1 MNFKDISNKYPNI
14 NLKYIKYFNNITNY
28 NSINSLNYLLEHENI
43 VYSFESFIE
52 KYNIT
57 NFDIYLTKYPELD
70 NFEICKIIHKDISSK
85 QQSLQQQK
93 LKIAHIF
100 IHLFEVGGG
109 EKYLSN
115 FYKYNTINSIY
126 DETLFIKNDTKTLFP
141 ITNNIIIYETY
152 ENLNTIIKNNN
163 YDIIIDHQ
171 LYWYENEIT
180 KISFKEIDKSK
191 ILRITHG
198 VPIHHQ
204 DITEF
209 EYYYSLELYNDIESH
224 TSWNNHIKFYNP
236 LGINN
241 STKTNNLNIIDKN
254 NLKNTKTIK
263 ISIVG
268 RICTHKVPYD
278 FLESLIKFIKSYDNK
293 HIKYYFYGPIDQS
306 YKKAFLDKIA
316 KYPNIIKYIG
326 IISDENIHN
335 EIYSKTHILLHPSLN
350 EAGATVV
357 LEAMCYG
364 IPVICRST
372 GGLKEA
378 IGSGYK
384 LFSNNNDEFFKN
396 ILKITNNIDKKD
408 KNIKQIEIK
417 QEIYEK
423 NMLKV
428 LLNNNEAQ
436 HFHNLFDNI
445 NLIYNINNT
454 TKEKIKEK
462 TEIPN
467 IIHYIY
473 GLKEPNEKEED
484 FNFVYFIS
492 IYSNYVINKPQAI
505 FFHYQYEPSGFWWN
519 QAKKYLTLNYINTTN
534 LYWANKKIIKYAH
547 KADKIRL
554 EILYKYGG
562 IYMDIDTINV
572 QSYSHLLKNDL
583 VMGIQEFQNNL
594 ALLCNALIFAK
605 KESIFIKKW
614 MESYE
619 EHFDPNGW
627 CEASVHLPYKIY
639 LEYKDLYDFSN
650 ILFLPET
657 SFYTPSYKNVDEI
670 FENNMYSNNLNEKK
684 QIELNKEKII
694 TLHYWNTFS
703 EKYYDLIN
711 DFRYNSNTY
720 YGYLLNNI
728 KLLYTQK
735 YYNDKYSFYDNSSI
749 SSYINLSINKLN
761 SKINTYYTISVILNV
776 DNNPPYNSLYSLL
789 NQDYNEYFTMEIIII
804 INNNNLQNIFQ
815 NNTELKDLCK
825 IKNVKITIINLFEH
839 SLLSELSKYTIGL
852 NLSNNNYIL
861 FMDSND
867 IISSNKIIYQCLK
880 YDSIK
885 KKDYTMLFNNIE
897 SINNESSNNYSIF
910 FEKHNI
916 QYNTQNKYYEEYD
929 LFTDNNIYYDKIVLS
944 KRINDEINNN
954 QKNKINSFYLNYV
967 NSISRLT

>member
-1 MNFKDISNKYPNI
+1 MNFKEISNKYPNI
-14 NLKYIKYFNNITNY
+14 NLKYIKYFNNIINY
-28 NSINSLNYLLEHENI
+28 NSINTLKYLLEHENI

-52 KYNIT
+52 KYNII
-57 NFDIYLTKYPELD
+57 NYDIYLTKYPDLC
-70 NFEICKIIHKDISSK
+70 NFEICKIIQKDISSK
-85 QQSLQQQK
+85 QRN

-115 FYKYNTINSIY
+115 FYKYNNLNISEPIY
-126 DETLFIKNDTKTLFP
+126 DETLFIKNDTKTLFA

-152 ENLNTIIKNNN
+152 ENLNTVLKNNN

-180 KISFKEIDKSK
+180 KTTFKDIDKSK

-198 VPIHHQ
+198 VSIHHQ

-224 TSWNNHIKFYNP
+224 SSWNNHIKFYNP

-241 STKTNNLNIIDKN
+241 SAKTNNNTN
-254 NLKNTKTIK
+254 NTNNTKTIK

-268 RICTHKVPYD
+268 RICPHKVPYD
-278 FLESLIKFIKSYDNK
+278 FLESLIKFIKSYENK
-293 HIKYYFYGPIDQS
+293 NIKYYFYGPIDES

-316 KYPNIIKYIG
+316 KYPNIIKYKG
-326 IISDENIHN
+326 IINDKHIHD

-357 LEAMCYG
+357 LEAMSYG
-364 IPVICRST
+364 IPVICRSS

-378 IGSGYK
+378 IGNGYK

-408 KNIKQIEIK
+408 KNTKEK
-417 QEIYEK
+417 EIYEK

-428 LLNNNEAQ
+428 LLNNNEAI
-436 HFHNLFDNI
+436 HFCNLFNNI
-445 NLIYNINNT
+445 NLIYTINNQNNNN
-454 TKEKIKEK
+454 EKIKEK
-462 TEIPN
+462 IPN

-473 GLKEPNEKEED
+473 GLKEPNEKKED

-492 IYSNYVINKPQAI
+492 IYSNYVINKPNAI
-505 FFHYQYEPSGFWWN
+505 FFHYQYEPTGFWWN
-519 QAKKYLTLNYINTTN
+519 QSKKYLTLNYINTTN
-534 LYWANKKIIKYAH
+534 LYWGNKKIIKYAH

-572 QSYSHLLKNDL
+572 QSYSELLNHDL

-639 LEYKDLYDFSN
+639 LEHKDLYDFSN

-670 FENNMYSNNLNEKK
+670 FENNMYLKNNIDEKK
-684 QIELNKEKII
+684 QMSQDLI

-703 EKYYDLIN
+703 EKYYSLIN

-728 KLLYTQK
+728 KLLHTQK
-735 YYNDKYSFYDNSSI
+735 YYNDKYTFYDNSSI
-749 SSYINLSINKLN
+749 NSYININKLN
-761 SKINTYYTISVILNV
+761 SKTNTYYTISVILNV
-776 DNNPPYNSLYSLL
+776 GDNSPNNSLYSLL
-789 NQDYNEYFTMEIIII
+789 NQDYNEYFNMEIIII
-804 INNNNLQNIFQ
+804 INNNNFQNIFQ
-815 NNTELKDLCK
+815 NNNELKDLCK

-839 SLLSELSKYTIGL
+839 SLLSALSKYTIGL
-852 NLSNNNYIL
+852 NLANNNYII

-885 KKDYTMLFNNIE
+885 KRDFTMLFNNIE
-897 SINNESSNNYSIF
+897 SSNNDSNNYSIF
-910 FEKHNI
+910 FQKD
-916 QYNTQNKYYEEYD
+916 NTQYHYQEYD
-929 LFTDNNIYYDKIVLS
+929 LFTDNNIYYDKTILS
-944 KRINDEINNN
+944 KRINNEMLNNEKLDKNN

-967 NSISRLT
+967 NTLIYL

>member
-28 NSINSLNYLLEHENI
+28 TSINALKYLLEHDKI

-52 KYNIT
+52 KYNIINYDT
-57 NFDIYLTKYPELD
+57 YLTKYPDLCD
-70 NFEICKIIHKDISSK
+70 FEICKIIHKDITSSK
-85 QQSLQQQK
+85 ITILQQQSLKQQN

-115 FYKYNTINSIY
+115 FYKYNNLNISGPIY
-126 DETLFIKNDTKTLFP
+126 DETLFIKNDTKTIFA

-152 ENLNTIIKNNN
+152 ENLNSALKNNN

-171 LYWYENEIT
+171 LYWYEKEIT
-180 KISFKEIDKSK
+180 KTAFKDINKNK

-204 DITEF
+204 DITDF

-224 TSWNNHIKFYNP
+224 KSWNNHIKFHNP
-236 LGINN
+236 LGIDN
-241 STKTNNLNIIDKN
+241 SKKTNNNIDKIIIN
-254 NLKNTKTIK
+254 NKNLKNIKTIK

-268 RICTHKVPYD
+268 RICPHKVPYD
-278 FLESLIKFIKSYDNK
+278 FLESLIRFIKSYEKKN
-293 HIKYYFYGPIDQS
+293 IKYYFYGPIDES
-306 YKKAFLDKIA
+306 YRKAFLDKIA
-316 KYPNIIKYIG
+316 KYPNIIKYKG
-326 IISDENIHN
+326 VISDENIHN

-350 EAGATVV
+350 EAGATVI
-357 LEAMCYG
+357 LEAMSYG
-364 IPVICRST
+364 IPVICRSV

-396 ILKITNNIDKKD
+396 ILKITNNIDKKE
-408 KNIKQIEIK
+408 NNNIK

-423 NMLKV
+423 NMLKI
-428 LLNNNEAQ
+428 LTNNNEEQ
-436 HFHNLFDNI
+436 HFRNLFDNI
-445 NLIYNINNT
+445 NLIHEINN
-454 TKEKIKEK
+454 E
-462 TEIPN
+462 TENNKIPN

-473 GLKEPNEKEED
+473 GLKEPNNTTSTD

-492 IYSNYVINKPQAI
+492 IYSNYVINKPKVI
-505 FFHYQYEPSGFWWN
+505 FFHYQYEPTGFWWN

-534 LYWANKKIIKYAH
+534 LYWGNKKIIKYAH

-572 QSYSHLLKNDL
+572 KSYSELLKYDL
-583 VMGIQEFQNNL
+583 VMGIQEFQNNM

-605 KESIFIKKW
+605 KESLFIKKW

-619 EHFDPNGW
+619 KHFDAQGW
-627 CEASVHLPYKIY
+627 CEASVYLPYKIY
-639 LEYKDLYDFSN
+639 LENKDKYDFSN

-657 SFYTPSYKNVDEI
+657 SFYKPSYKNVDEI
-670 FENNMYSNNLNEKK
+670 FENNIYSNNNIDEKK
-684 QIELNKEKII
+684 QMSNDLI

-703 EKYYDLIN
+703 EKYYHLIN

-728 KLLYTQK
+728 KLLYTKK
-735 YYNDKYSFYDNSSI
+735 YYTDKYTFYDNISI
-749 SSYINLSINKLN
+749 NSYINSSIHKLN
-761 SKINTYYTISVILNV
+761 SKSNTYYTISVILN
-776 DNNPPYNSLYSLL
+776 NYSINALYSLL
-789 NQDYNEYFTMEIIII
+789 NQEYNEYFIMEIIIVNDI
-804 INNNNLQNIFQ
+804 EDNDIQYNN
-815 NNTELKDLCK
+815 ELKDLCK

-839 SLLSELSKYTIGL
+839 SLLTSLSKYTIGL

-861 FMDSND
+861 FMDCND

-885 KKDYTMLFNNIE
+885 KRNFNILFNNIE
-897 SINNESSNNYSIF
+897 LTNNYSIF
-910 FEKHNI
+910 FEKDI
-916 QYNTQNKYYEEYD
+916 NKYDYEEYYYKEYD
-929 LFTDNNIYYDKIVLS
+929 LFNHNIYYDKTVLS
-944 KRINDEINNN
+944 KRVSSNNDQNNDQNNDKINN
-954 QKNKINSFYLNYV
+954 FYLNYIK
-967 NSISRLT
+967 SISRET

>member
-28 NSINSLNYLLEHENI
+28 TSINALKYLLEHENI

-57 NFDIYLTKYPELD
+57 NYDTYLTKYPELCD
-70 NFEICKIIHKDISSK
+70 FEICKIIHKDITSSK
-85 QQSLQQQK
+85 ITILQQQSLKQQN

-115 FYKYNTINSIY
+115 FYKYNNLTIPGPIY
-126 DETLFIKNDTKTLFP
+126 NETLFIKNDTKTIFA

-152 ENLNTIIKNNN
+152 ENLNSALKNNN

-171 LYWYENEIT
+171 LYWYECGIT
-180 KISFKEIDKSK
+180 KTAFKDIDKNK

-204 DITEF
+204 DITDF

-224 TSWNNHIKFYNP
+224 NSWNNHIKFYNP
-236 LGINN
+236 LGIDN
-241 STKTNNLNIIDKN
+241 SKKTNNTNTNNTKN
-254 NLKNTKTIK
+254 NNSKSIK
-263 ISIVG
+263 VSVVG
-268 RICTHKVPYD
+268 RICPHKVPYD
-278 FLESLIKFIKSYDNK
+278 FLESLIRFIKSYEKKN
-293 HIKYYFYGPIDQS
+293 IKYYFYGPIDES
-306 YKKAFLDKIA
+306 YRKAFLDKIA
-316 KYPNIIKYIG
+316 KYPNIIKYKG

-335 EIYSKTHILLHPSLN
+335 EIYAKTHILLHPSLN
-350 EAGATVV
+350 EAGATVI
-357 LEAMCYG
+357 LEAMSYG
-364 IPVICRST
+364 IPVICRSV
-372 GGLKEA
+372 GGLQEA

-384 LFSNNNDEFFKN
+384 LFSNNNDDFFKN
-396 ILKITNNIDKKD
+396 ILKITNNIEKKE
-408 KNIKQIEIK
+408 NNNIK

-428 LLNNNEAQ
+428 LTNNNEEQ
-436 HFHNLFDNI
+436 HFRNLFDNI
-445 NLIYNINNT
+445 NLIHEINN
-454 TKEKIKEK
+454 K
-462 TEIPN
+462 TENNQIPN

-473 GLKEPNEKEED
+473 GLKEPNNNQNNNENND

-492 IYSNYVINKPQAI
+492 IYSNYVINKPKVI
-505 FFHYQYEPSGFWWN
+505 FFHYQYEPTGFWWN

-534 LYWANKKIIKYAH
+534 LYWGNKKIIKYAH

-572 QSYSHLLKNDL
+572 KSYYELLKYDL
-583 VMGIQEFQNNL
+583 VMGIQEFQNNM

-605 KESIFIKKW
+605 KESLFIKKW

-619 EHFDPNGW
+619 KKFDPQGW

-639 LEYKDLYDFSN
+639 LEHKDEYDFSN
-650 ILFLPET
+650 ILFLPES
-657 SFYTPSYKNVDEI
+657 SFYTPSYKNVDKI
-670 FENNMYSNNLNEKK
+670 FENNIYLDNNIDEKK
-684 QIELNKEKII
+684 QMSKDLI

-703 EKYYDLIN
+703 EKYYHLIN
-711 DFRYNSNTY
+711 DFRYKSNTY

-728 KLLYTQK
+728 KLLKEQK
-735 YYNDKYSFYDNSSI
+735 YYTDKYTFYDNISI
-749 SSYINLSINKLN
+749 NSYINSSIHKLN
-761 SKINTYYTISVILNV
+761 SKSNIYYTVSVILN
-776 DNNPPYNSLYSLL
+776 DYSINALYSLL
-789 NQDYNEYFTMEIIII
+789 NQEYNEYFIMEIIIVNNI
-804 INNNNLQNIFQ
+804 KDNNNLQN
-815 NNTELKDLCK
+815 NNELKDLCK

-839 SLLSELSKYTIGL
+839 SLLTSLSKYTIGL

-861 FMDSND
+861 FMDCND
-867 IISSNKIIYQCLK
+867 IISSNKIIYKCLK

-885 KKDYTMLFNNIE
+885 KRDFTMLFNNIE
-897 SINNESSNNYSIF
+897 LTNNYSIF
-910 FEKHNI
+910 FEKDI
-916 QYNTQNKYYEEYD
+916 KKYYYEEYY
-929 LFTDNNIYYDKIVLS
+929 LFNHNIYYDKIVLS
-944 KRINDEINNN
+944 KRMSSNNDINNDKMN
-954 QKNKINSFYLNYV
+954 NFYLNYV
-967 NSISRLT
+967 KLISYI

>member
-28 NSINSLNYLLEHENI
+28 NSINTLKYLLENDDKI
-43 VYSFESFIE
+43 IYSFESFIE

-70 NFEICKIIHKDISSK
+70 NFEICKIIYKDILSK
-85 QQSLQQQK
+85 QQSLQQQN

-115 FYKYNTINSIY
+115 FHKYNNLNISHPIY
-126 DETLFIKNDTKTLFP
+126 DETLFIKNDTKTLFT

-152 ENLNTIIKNNN
+152 ENLNTELKNNN

-180 KISFKEIDKSK
+180 KIAFKDIDKSK

-198 VPIHHQ
+198 VSIHHQ
-204 DITEF
+204 DITDF

-254 NLKNTKTIK
+254 KLKNSKTIK

-268 RICTHKVPYD
+268 RICPHKVPYD
-278 FLESLIKFIKSYDNK
+278 FLESLIKFIKSYEKK
-293 HIKYYFYGPIDQS
+293 HIKYYFYGPIDES

-316 KYPNIIKYIG
+316 KYSNIIKYKG

-357 LEAMCYG
+357 LEAMSYG
-364 IPVICRST
+364 IPVICRSA
-372 GGLKEA
+372 GGLREA
-378 IGSGYK
+378 IGNGYK

-396 ILKITNNIDKKD
+396 ILKITNIIEKEE
-408 KNIKQIEIK
+408 KQEKYIK

-473 GLKEPNEKEED
+473 GLKEPNEKNED

-505 FFHYQYEPSGFWWN
+505 FFHYQYEPNGFWWN

-534 LYWANKKIIKYAH
+534 LYWGNKKIIKYAH

-583 VMGIQEFQNNL
+583 VMGIQEFQNNS

-670 FENNMYSNNLNEKK
+670 FENNMYSKK

-703 EKYYDLIN
+703 EKYYHLIN

-728 KLLYTQK
+728 KLLHTQK

-749 SSYINLSINKLN
+749 NSCININKLN
-761 SKINTYYTISVILNV
+761 SKTNTYYTISVILNV
-776 DNNPPYNSLYSLL
+776 GDNPQNDHSLYNSLYSLL
-789 NQDYNEYFTMEIIII
+789 NQDYNEYFTMEIIILTHLQ
-804 INNNNLQNIFQ
+804 NNLQ

-867 IISSNKIIYQCLK
+867 IISSKKIIYQCLK

-885 KKDYTMLFNNIE
+885 KRDYTMLFNNIE
-897 SINNESSNNYSIF
+897 SINNESSKNYSIF
-910 FEKHNI
+910 FEKD
-916 QYNTQNKYYEEYD
+916 NTQYYYQEYD
-929 LFTDNNIYYDKIVLS
+929 LFTDNNIYYDKTILS
-944 KRINDEINNN
+944 KRINDENINNT
-954 QKNKINSFYLNYV
+954 QYKINSFYLNYV
-967 NSISRLT
+967 NSIDYL